1 MDAVPKQQSLL
12 RRSAA
17 RRVRPLHTD
26 ESVSVAVGCR
36 NFLVADAELLQVLFR
51 WLERLRLRSNSR
63 SDIRTLCGGRTA
75 APGPPLTICHAGTLR
90 TPIVVSSGE
99 LVHQSRWVARL
110 ERPGELTNLRLRSR
124 ADGD

>member
-1 MDAVPKQQSLL
+1 MDAAPNQQSLL

-17 RRVRPLHTD
+17 RRVRPLPTD

-36 NFLVADAELLQVLFR
+36 NFLVADAELLQILFR

-63 SDIRTLCGGRTA
+63 SDIRTLCGGRPA

-90 TPIVVSSGE
+90 TPNAVSSGG
-99 LVHQSRWVARL
+99 LVQQSPGVAPL
-110 ERPGELTNLRLRSR
+110 ERPAE
-124 ADGD
+124 

>member
-26 ESVSVAVGCR
+26 ESVSVTVGCR
-36 NFLVADAELLQVLFR
+36 NFLVADAELLRILFR
-51 WLERLRLRSNSR
+51 WLEHLRLRSNSR

-75 APGPPLTICHAGTLR
+75 AAGPLLTLCHAGALR
-90 TPIVVSSGE
+90 TPIVVSSGD
-99 LVHQSRWVARL
+99 LVQESPRVVRLAR
-110 ERPGELTNLRLRSR
+110 
-124 ADGD
+124 